1 MKNIRKSFSK
11 PTVFRDKTMEGMPQA
26 SGTMFRGIPAG
37 RGVGIIQISE
47 FNRRASVAWRSAPI
61 PETIERL
68 ET

>member
-1 MKNIRKSFSK
+1 
-11 PTVFRDKTMEGMPQA
+11 MEGMPQA

-68 ET
+68 ETEWKQDFTANRNY